1 MTCIFTTIAIAA
13 IIIIHASI
21 RYRHR
26 KEQDNYDEFLRS
38 LMARSERDNP
48 PRARTII
55 SNEHGE
61 TEL

>member
-1 MTCIFTTIAIAA
+1 MTYTLAAIAVAA
-13 IIIIHASI
+13 IIVALAAMRRQYVRERDS
-21 RYRHR
+21 
-26 KEQDNYDEFLRS
+26 YDAFLRS